1 MKVLGLTGGIGSGKS
16 TVATMFSELGA
27 DVIDADDLARRI
39 VEPGQPAL
47 AEIQAAFD
55 PAVIGADGRLDRK
68 RLAEIVFADPGS
80 RARLNAIT
88 HPRIRERMNAEV
100 EERRMQPGLLILDIP
115 LLFENARLKSVEKT
129 IVVWVDEATQLARLT
144 ARDGLELGAARARIA
159 AQLPLDEKK
168 ALADYVIDNS
178 GTREQ
183 TRRQVERLFAL
194 LWQS

>member
-1 MKVLGLTGGIGSGKS
+1 MKLLGLTGGIGSGKS
-16 TVATMFSELGA
+16 TVASMFSELGA
-27 DVIDADDLARRI
+27 DVIDADDLARQI

-47 AEIQAAFD
+47 AEIQAAFG
-55 PAVIGADGRLDRK
+55 PAVVGTDGRLDRK
-68 RLAEIVFADPGS
+68 RLADIVFADTGS

-100 EERRMQPGLLILDIP
+100 EERRRQPGLLILDIP
-115 LLFENARLKSVEKT
+115 LLFENALTGSVEKT
-129 IVVWVDEATQLARLT
+129 IVVWLDEATQLARLT
-144 ARDGLELGAARARIA
+144 ARDGLEVAAARARIA

-168 ALADYVIDNS
+168 SLADYVIDNS

-194 LWQS
+194 LGKS

>member
-1 MKVLGLTGGIGSGKS
+1 MKLLGLTGGIGSGKS
-16 TVATMFSELGA
+16 TVASMFSELGA
-27 DVIDADDLARRI
+27 DVIDADDLARQI

-47 AEIQAAFD
+47 AEIQAAFG
-55 PAVIGADGRLDRK
+55 PAVVGTDGRLDRK
-68 RLAEIVFADPGS
+68 RLADIVFADTGS

-100 EERRMQPGLLILDIP
+100 EERRRQPGLLILDIP
-115 LLFENARLKSVEKT
+115 LLFENALTGSVEKT
-129 IVVWVDEATQLARLT
+129 IVVWLDEATQLARLT
-144 ARDGLELGAARARIA
+144 ARDGQEVAAARARIA

-194 LWQS
+194 LGKS

>member
-1 MKVLGLTGGIGSGKS
+1 MKLLGLTGGIGSGKS
-16 TVATMFSELGA
+16 TVASMFSELGA
-27 DVIDADDLARRI
+27 DVIDADDLARQI

-47 AEIQAAFD
+47 AEIQAAFG
-55 PAVIGADGRLDRK
+55 PAVVGSDGRLDRK
-68 RLAEIVFADPGS
+68 RLADIVFADPGS

-100 EERRMQPGLLILDIP
+100 EERRRQPGLLILDIP
-115 LLFENARLKSVEKT
+115 LLFENARLESVEKT

-144 ARDGLELGAARARIA
+144 ARDGLEVAAARARIA
-159 AQLPLDEKK
+159 AQLALDEKK

-194 LWQS
+194 LGHS